1 MVVDTLVLRAQAG
14 DRQALGE
21 LVETYQA
28 QIYSL
33 TLAIVRNPADA
44 ADMTQETFVR
54 VLRSIGTYRG
64 DSASFGTWLHR
75 LAVNICIDML
85 RRKRHMTV
93 SLEIDDTVEVAS
105 VDHWDQPEWHA
116 EWRESATEVRAALAE
131 LPLPQRIALTL
142 HYFEDSS
149 YEQTAEIMGLP
160 MNTVKSHIL
169 RGKQR
174 MARLLAQP
182 VPPTPTRRPQPTFP
196 FTQRGNLRLRFVAA

>member
-1 MVVDTLVLRAQAG
+1 MVVDALVLRAQAG

-33 TLAIVRNPADA
+33 TLAIVRNPSDA

-54 VLRSIGTYRG
+54 LLRSIGTYRG
-64 DSASFGTWLHR
+64 DSASFATWLHR
-75 LAVNICIDML
+75 LAVNICLDAL
-85 RRKRHMTV
+85 RRRRHTSV
-93 SLEIDDTVEVAS
+93 SLDAEAFEPAS
-105 VDHWDQPEWHA
+105 VDHWDEPEWRA
-116 EWRESATEVRAALAE
+116 EWRESSAEVRAALGE

-149 YEQTAEIMGLP
+149 YEHIAAVMALP

-182 VPPTPTRRPQPTFP
+182 VPPTPSPRPQPTFP
-196 FTQRGNLRLRFVAA
+196 FTRRGNLRLSFVAA

>member
-1 MVVDTLVLRAQAG
+1 MSVDTLVQRAQAG
-14 DRQALGE
+14 ERQALSE

-64 DSASFGTWLHR
+64 DSASFATWLHR
-75 LAVNICIDML
+75 LAVNICLDAL
-85 RRKRHMTV
+85 RRKRHTTV
-93 SLEIDDTVEVAS
+93 SLEVEDVEYAS
-105 VDHWDQPEWHA
+105 VDRWNEPEWHA
-116 EWRESATEVRAALAE
+116 EWRESANEVRGALAE

-149 YEQTAEIMGLP
+149 YEQIAAIMAVP

-182 VPPTPTRRPQPTFP
+182 VPPTPSRRPQPTFP
-196 FTQRGNLRLRFVAA
+196 FTQRGNLRLSFVAA